1 MGRNKKMDKLSQ
13 DSCDA
18 LEAGMSYGKY
28 MAMKGPTKVTP
39 PEPTEPN
46 RICQQSEPTE
56 PNRICQQCGKS
67 FYVPDNRKK
76 KFCSDRCRELSY
88 YEPKIKTFKRIC
100 PICNKEF
107 VTTKAQQKYCG
118 DFCARVAKTQMIRE
132 WKEKTK
138 EEIADG

>member
-28 MAMKGPTKVTP
+28 MAMKGTTKVTR
-39 PEPTEPN
+39 PE
-46 RICQQSEPTE
+46 STE
-56 PNRICQQCGKS
+56 PNRICQQCGKP
-67 FYVPDNRKK
+67 FYVPDNRRK
-76 KFCSDRCRELSY
+76 KFCCDRCRELSY

-132 WKEKTK
+132 WKEKMK